1 MFKKNF
7 NQFYK
12 AVKKTIKI
20 SKAEL
25 HEPHFDNLEKKA
37 LIRVIESTY
46 VSSTGKKI
54 NEFSNSLK
62 KIIKCKYVIPVINGT
77 SALDIILKVLRV
89 DSRHEILLPTLSFVA
104 TGNVILYQNA
114 TPHFVDSE
122 SRSLGVDPEKLKIY
136 LSKICKITKKGC
148 LNLKTKKIIKCL
160 IITHVFGHSAKINEI
175 KKVCKLFKLILI
187 EDAAEGLG
195 TFYDGV
201 HVGNF
206 GLLSAVSFNGNKIIT
221 TGGGGA
227 ILTNNKRLFKLAK
240 HISST
245 AKIKHAYEYIHDQ
258 PGYNYR
264 MPNLN
269 AALGCAQLKKLSAF
283 LKKKRVLFK
292 KYKKNLEKISFL
304 TLISE
309 TKNTK
314 SNYWL
319 QTVILKQNNLKFRNY
334 IIKNFLKKGYRVR
347 PVWKLLHKLKHFK
360 KFPKMNLSTSINLE
374 KNIINLPSSPKLI
387 K

>member
-1 MFKKNF
+1 MNKENF
-7 NQFYK
+7 YQFFEG
-12 AVKKTIKI
+12 VKKTIKI

-25 HEPHFDNLEKKA
+25 HEPYFDNLEKKA
-37 LIRVIESTY
+37 LIKVIKSTY
-46 VSSTGKKI
+46 VSSAGEKI

-77 SALDIILKVLRV
+77 SALDIILKVLKV
-89 DSRHEILLPTLSFVA
+89 NSRHEVLIPTLSFVA
-104 TGNVILYQNA
+104 TGNAILYQNA

-122 SRSLGVDPEKLKIY
+122 SGSLGVDPKKLQVY

-148 LNLKTKKIIKCL
+148 LNIKTKKIIKCL

-206 GLLSAVSFNGNKIIT
+206 GLLSALSFNGNKIIT

-227 ILTNNKRLFKLAK
+227 IITNNKKLFELAS

-245 AKIKHAYEYIHDQ
+245 SKIKHAYEYIHDQ

-269 AALGCAQLKKLSAF
+269 AALGCAQIKKLSIF
-283 LKKKRVLFK
+283 LKKKRILFK
-292 KYKKNLEKISFL
+292 KYKKNLGEINFL
-304 TLISE
+304 TLLTE
-309 TKNTK
+309 PKNTK

-319 QTVILKQNNLKFRNY
+319 QTVILKRNNIKFRNY
-334 IIKNFLKKGYRVR
+334 IIKNFIKRGYRVR
-347 PVWKLLHKLKHFK
+347 PVWRLLHRLKHFK
-360 KFPKMNLSTSINLE
+360 KFPRMNLSTSINLE
-374 KNIINLPSSPKLI
+374 KNIINLPSSSKLI

>member
-1 MFKKNF
+1 MNKKKF
-7 NQFYK
+7 YQFFQG
-12 AVKKTIKI
+12 VKKTVKI

-25 HEPHFDNLEKKA
+25 HEPYFNNLETKA
-37 LIRVIESTY
+37 LTKVIKSTY
-46 VSSTGKKI
+46 VSNTGKKI

-62 KIIKCKYVIPVINGT
+62 KIIKCKYIIPVINGT
-77 SALDIILKVLRV
+77 SALDIILKVLKV
-89 DSRHEILLPTLSFVA
+89 NSRHEILLPTLSFVA
-104 TGNVILYQNA
+104 TGNAILYQNA
-114 TPHFVDSE
+114 SPHFVDSE
-122 SRSLGVDPEKLKIY
+122 SSSLGADPKKLEIY
-136 LSKICKITKKGC
+136 LKKICKITKKGC
-148 LNLKTKKIIKCL
+148 LNIKTKKIIKCL
-160 IITHVFGHSAKINEI
+160 IITHVFGHSAKIKEI

-195 TFYDGV
+195 TLYDGI

-206 GLLSAVSFNGNKIIT
+206 GLLSALSFNGNKIIT

-227 ILTNNKRLFKLAK
+227 IITNNKKLFELAK

-245 AKIKHAYEYIHDQ
+245 AKVNHDYEYIHDQ
-258 PGYNYR
+258 IGYNYR

-269 AALGCAQLKKLSAF
+269 AALGCAQLKKLNTF
-283 LKKKRVLFK
+283 LKKKRFLFK
-292 KYKKNLEKISFL
+292 KYKKNLENISFL
-304 TLISE
+304 YLLSE
-309 TKNTK
+309 SKNTK

-319 QTVILKQNNLKFRNY
+319 QTVILKENNIKFRNY
-334 IIKNFLKKGYRVR
+334 IIKNFIRRGYKVR

-374 KNIINLPSSPKLI
+374 KNIINLPSSPQLI